1 MSPNFGGF
9 GEKFWMVELADY
21 SQKHPVTNN
30 PGIDD
35 LPACYWFFE
44 NWNIICMPFI
54 YTILST
60 QKDPLQVGYWI
71 FKF

>member
-35 LPACYWFFE
+35 LPACY
-44 NWNIICMPFI
+44 
-54 YTILST
+54 
-60 QKDPLQVGYWI
+60 
-71 FKF
+71 